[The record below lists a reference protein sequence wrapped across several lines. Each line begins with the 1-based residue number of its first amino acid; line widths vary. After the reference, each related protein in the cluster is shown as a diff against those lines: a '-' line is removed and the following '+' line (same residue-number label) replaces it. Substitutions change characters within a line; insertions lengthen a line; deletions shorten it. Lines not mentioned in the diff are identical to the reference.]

1 MESSLV
7 SNNHM
12 SVTRK
17 GELSL
22 LLSCKKK
29 KSSSTQTVLRCNL
42 QLIKMIFFKSLYDS
56 LSSLVGRMTQSFT
69 NFIINGSLRFFSGNN
84 K

>member
-1 MESSLV
+1 MESSLD

-22 LLSCKKK
+22 LTL
-29 KSSSTQTVLRCNL
+29 STQTVLRCNL

-56 LSSLVGRMTQSFT
+56 LSSLVGRMTQNFT
-69 NFIINGSLRFFSGNN
+69 NFIINGSLRVFSGNN

>member
-12 SVTRK
+12 SVRRK

-22 LLSCKKK
+22 LLSYKKK

-69 NFIINGSLRFFSGNN
+69 NFIIGSLRFFSGNN

>member
-1 MESSLV
+1 
-7 SNNHM
+7 M

-17 GELSL
+17 GELSSL
-22 LLSCKKK
+22 TL
-29 KSSSTQTVLRCNL
+29 STQTVLRCNL

-69 NFIINGSLRFFSGNN
+69 NFIIGSLRFFSGNN

>member
-1 MESSLV
+1 
-7 SNNHM
+7 M

-22 LLSCKKK
+22 LTL
-29 KSSSTQTVLRCNL
+29 STQTVLRCNL